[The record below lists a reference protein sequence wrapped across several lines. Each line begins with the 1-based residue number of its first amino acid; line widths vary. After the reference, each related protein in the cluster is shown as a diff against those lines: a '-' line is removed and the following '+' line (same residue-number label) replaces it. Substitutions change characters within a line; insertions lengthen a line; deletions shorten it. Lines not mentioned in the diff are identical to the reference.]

1 MKIHEL
7 RAPQDN
13 PKVNRL
19 RFLNMSNSL
28 PPLDGM
34 TVLDFSHALAGP
46 YCTMLMAAYGAKV
59 IKVESPEGD
68 IGRTWGPPFH
78 GADASYFVGLNSGK
92 QSLAIDLKTSQ
103 GLDACRQLAATSD
116 ILIENFRPGTMNRL
130 GLDYASLSAAN
141 PRLIYVSISGYG
153 QTGPRRLEPAM
164 DLIIQSASGLM
175 SITGTAAGETVKT
188 GHSIADITAG
198 LFSLIG
204 AMMAIEA
211 RHRTGRGQFVD
222 VSMMDTVMSTMLPSF
237 ARYLASGIVPKPMG
251 TLFEGIVPYRNF
263 VCADREITLAVA
275 SDKLWKSFCEAI
287 GRTDLADHTDYR
299 TNPLRVK
306 NRGVLEPV
314 LEAMFRSR
322 PAGHWVELL
331 AQRGVPA
338 TVVRNL
344 KEVIEDEQ
352 TTARNMTPTVQHAV
366 AGPIQVLGVPV
377 QLSET
382 PGRISGASPL
392 LGADTAAIL
401 GSIGE
406 LKA

>member
-1 MKIHEL
+1 VTNSD
-7 RAPQDN
+7 AP
-13 PKVNRL
+13 L
-19 RFLNMSNSL
+19 T
-28 PPLDGM
+28 GI

-59 IKVESPEGD
+59 IKVEGPEGD
-68 IGRTWGPPFH
+68 IGRTWGPPFI
-78 GADASYFVGLNSGK
+78 GSDAAYFVGLNSGK
-92 QSLAIDLKTSQ
+92 QSLAIDLKTPE
-103 GLDACRQLAATSD
+103 GLEACRELSQRAD
-116 ILIENFRPGTMNRL
+116 IVVENFRPGTMNRL

-175 SITGTAAGETVKT
+175 SITGTEEGETVKT

-204 AMMAIEA
+204 ALLALEA

-222 VSMMDTVMSTMLPSF
+222 VSMMDTVMSTMISNF
-237 ARYLASGIVPKPMG
+237 ARYLASGKIPRPMG
-251 TLFEGIVPYRNF
+251 TLFDGIVPYRNYM
-263 VCADREITLAVA
+263 CADREITIAVA

-287 GRTDLADHTDYR
+287 GRTDLSDHPDY
-299 TNPLRVK
+299 NSNQLRVK
-306 NRGVLEPV
+306 NRDVLEPM

-322 PAGHWVELL
+322 TAAHWGELF
-331 AQRGVPA
+331 ARHGIPA

-344 KEVIEDEQ
+344 KEVVEDEQ
-352 TTARNMTPTVQHAV
+352 TSARNMTPVVQHAE
-366 AGPIQVLGVPV
+366 AGPIRVLGVPV

-382 PGRISGASPL
+382 PGRIGSAAPL
-392 LGADTAAIL
+392 LGADTEAVL
-401 GSIGE
+401 NE
-406 LKA
+406 LRRD

>member
-1 MKIHEL
+1 MTQL
-7 RAPQDN
+7 SA
-13 PKVNRL
+13 
-19 RFLNMSNSL
+19 
-28 PPLDGM
+28 PLDGI

-46 YCTMLMAAYGAKV
+46 YCTMLMAAYGAQV
-59 IKVESPEGD
+59 IRVEGPDGD

-78 GADASYFVGLNSGK
+78 GSDASYFVGLNSGK
-92 QSLAIDLKTSQ
+92 QSLAVDLKTPE
-103 GLDACRQLAATSD
+103 GLEVCRKLAAKAD
-116 ILIENFRPGTMNRL
+116 IVIENFRPGTMNRL

-141 PRLIYVSISGYG
+141 PRLIYISISGYG
-153 QTGPRRLEPAM
+153 QTGPRRHEPAM

-204 AMMAIEA
+204 AMMALEA

-263 VCADREITLAVA
+263 VCQDREITLAVA

-287 GRTDLADHTDYR
+287 GRNDLANHPDYN

-306 NRGVLEPV
+306 NRGVLEPI

-322 PAGHWVELL
+322 PAEQWV
-331 AQRGVPA
+331 AVFARHGVPA

-344 KEVIEDEQ
+344 KEVVEDEQ
-352 TTARNMTPTVQHAV
+352 TAARNMTPTVQHPV
-366 AGPIQVLGVPV
+366 AGQIRVVGVPV

-382 PGRISGASPL
+382 PGRIGCASPL
-392 LGADTAAIL
+392 LGADTDAIL
-401 GSIGE
+401 KIVNGE
-406 LKA
+406 

>member
-1 MKIHEL
+1 MK
-7 RAPQDN
+7 
-13 PKVNRL
+13 
-19 RFLNMSNSL
+19 NSS
-28 PPLDGM
+28 PPLDGL

-59 IKVESPEGD
+59 IKVEGPEGD

-78 GADASYFVGLNSGK
+78 GPDAAYFVGLNSGK
-92 QSLAIDLKTSQ
+92 QSLAIDLKTPE
-103 GLDACRQLAATSD
+103 GLDVCRQLAAKAD
-116 ILIENFRPGTMNRL
+116 IVIENFRPGTMNRL

-237 ARYLASGIVPKPMG
+237 ARYLASGLVPKPMG

-263 VCADREITLAVA
+263 VCADREITVAVA

-287 GRTDLADHTDYR
+287 GEAHLADNSDYK

-306 NRGVLEPV
+306 NRAVLEPI

-322 PAGHWVELL
+322 PAAHWVKLL
-331 AQRGVPA
+331 GEHGVPA

-344 KEVIEDEQ
+344 KEVIDDAQ
-352 TTARNMTPTVQHAV
+352 TAARNMTPTVEHPV

-382 PGRISGASPL
+382 PGRIQGASPL

-401 GSIGE
+401 GSIRSM
-406 LKA
+406 KAANDSGGR

>member
-1 MKIHEL
+1 MTNSD
-7 RAPQDN
+7 AP
-13 PKVNRL
+13 L
-19 RFLNMSNSL
+19 T
-28 PPLDGM
+28 GI

-59 IKVESPEGD
+59 TKVEGPEGD
-68 IGRTWGPPFH
+68 IGRTWGPPFL
-78 GADASYFVGLNSGK
+78 GSDAAYFVGLNSGK
-92 QSLAIDLKTSQ
+92 QSLAIDLKTPE
-103 GLDACRQLAATSD
+103 GLEACRQLSQRAD
-116 ILIENFRPGTMNRL
+116 IVVENFRPGTMNRL

-175 SITGTAAGETVKT
+175 SITGTEQGETVKT

-204 AMMAIEA
+204 ALLALEA

-222 VSMMDTVMSTMLPSF
+222 VSMMDTVMSTMISNF
-237 ARYLASGIVPKPMG
+237 ARFLASGKIPRPMG
-251 TLFEGIVPYRNF
+251 TLFDGIVPYRNYM
-263 VCADREITLAVA
+263 CADREITIAVA

-287 GRTDLADHTDYR
+287 GRTDLSDHPDY
-299 TNPLRVK
+299 NSNQLRVK
-306 NRGVLEPV
+306 NRDVLEPM

-322 PAGHWVELL
+322 AAAHWGELF
-331 AQRGVPA
+331 ARHGIPA

-344 KEVIEDEQ
+344 KEVVEDEQ
-352 TTARNMTPTVQHAV
+352 TSARNMTPVVQHAE
-366 AGPIQVLGVPV
+366 AGPIRVLGVPV

-382 PGRISGASPL
+382 PGRIGSAAPL
-392 LGADTAAIL
+392 LGADTEAVL
-401 GSIGE
+401 NDLLHPSIPSSGTRP
-406 LKA
+406 

>member
-1 MKIHEL
+1 MNGL
-7 RAPQDN
+7 
-13 PKVNRL
+13 
-19 RFLNMSNSL
+19 
-28 PPLDGM
+28 

-46 YCTMLMAAYGAKV
+46 YCTMLMAAYGATV
-59 IKVESPEGD
+59 IKVEGPDGD
-68 IGRTWGPPFH
+68 IGRTWGPPFN
-78 GADASYFVGLNSGK
+78 GTDAAYFVGLNSGK
-92 QSLAIDLKTSQ
+92 QSLAIDLKTAE
-103 GLDACRQLAATSD
+103 GLEVCRKLAAQAD
-116 ILIENFRPGTMNRL
+116 ILVENFRPGTMNRL

-204 AMMAIEA
+204 AMLALEA

-237 ARYLASGIVPKPMG
+237 ARYLASGSVPKPMG

-263 VCADREITLAVA
+263 ACADREITVAVA
-275 SDKLWKSFCEAI
+275 SDKLWKSFCAAI
-287 GRTDLADHTDYR
+287 GRAELGNHPDY
-299 TNPLRVK
+299 NSNAQRVR
-306 NRGVLEPV
+306 NRGVLEPM
-314 LEAMFRSR
+314 LEAMFAAS
-322 PAGHWVELL
+322 PAAHWVALL
-331 AQRGVPA
+331 AQHGVPA

-344 KEVIEDEQ
+344 KEVIDDEQ
-352 TTARNMTPTVQHAV
+352 TAARNMTPVVEHAV
-366 AGPIQVLGVPV
+366 AGPIRVIGVPV

-382 PGRISGASPL
+382 PGRIGNAAPL

-401 GSIGE
+401 
-406 LKA
+406 KAVNGQ

>member
-1 MKIHEL
+1 MTHPS
-7 RAPQDN
+7 A
-13 PKVNRL
+13 
-19 RFLNMSNSL
+19 
-28 PPLDGM
+28 PLDGL

-59 IKVESPEGD
+59 IKVEGPEGD
-68 IGRTWGPPFH
+68 IGRTWGPPFN

-92 QSLAIDLKTSQ
+92 QSLAIDLKTPE
-103 GLDACRQLAATSD
+103 GLEVCRKLAAQAD
-116 ILIENFRPGTMNRL
+116 ILVENFRPGTMNRL

-141 PRLIYVSISGYG
+141 SRLIYVSISGYG

-204 AMMAIEA
+204 AMMALEA

-237 ARYLASGIVPKPMG
+237 SRFLASGIVPKPMG
-251 TLFEGIVPYRNF
+251 TLFDGIVPYRNF

-287 GRTDLADHTDYR
+287 GRPELGNHADYS

-306 NRGVLEPV
+306 NRGVLEPM
-314 LEAMFRSR
+314 LESMFRSR
-322 PAGHWVELL
+322 PAAHWVELL
-331 AQRGVPA
+331 AKHGVPA

-344 KEVIEDEQ
+344 KEVLDDEQ
-352 TTARNMTPTVQHAV
+352 TAARNMTPIVQHAV
-366 AGPIQVLGVPV
+366 AGPIRVIGVPV

-382 PGRISGASPL
+382 PGRIGSAAPL

-401 GSIGE
+401 KAVNGE
-406 LKA
+406 

>member
-1 MKIHEL
+1 MTQL
-7 RAPQDN
+7 SA
-13 PKVNRL
+13 
-19 RFLNMSNSL
+19 
-28 PPLDGM
+28 PLDGI

-46 YCTMLMAAYGAKV
+46 YCTMLMAAYGAQV
-59 IKVESPEGD
+59 IKVEGPDGD

-78 GADASYFVGLNSGK
+78 GSDASYFVGLNSGK
-92 QSLAIDLKTSQ
+92 QSLAVDLKTPE
-103 GLDACRQLAATSD
+103 GLEVCRKLAAKAD
-116 ILIENFRPGTMNRL
+116 IVIENFRPGTMNRL

-141 PRLIYVSISGYG
+141 PRLIYISISGYG
-153 QTGPRRLEPAM
+153 QTGPRRHEPAM

-204 AMMAIEA
+204 AMMALEA

-263 VCADREITLAVA
+263 VCQDREITLAVA

-287 GRTDLADHTDYR
+287 GRNDLANHPDYN

-306 NRGVLEPV
+306 NRGVLEPI

-322 PAGHWVELL
+322 PAEQWV
-331 AQRGVPA
+331 AVFARHGVPA

-344 KEVIEDEQ
+344 KEVVEDEQ
-352 TTARNMTPTVQHAV
+352 TAARNMTPTVQHPV
-366 AGPIQVLGVPV
+366 AGQIRVVGVPV

-382 PGRISGASPL
+382 PGRIGSASPL
-392 LGADTAAIL
+392 LGADTDAIL
-401 GSIGE
+401 KIVNGE
-406 LKA
+406 